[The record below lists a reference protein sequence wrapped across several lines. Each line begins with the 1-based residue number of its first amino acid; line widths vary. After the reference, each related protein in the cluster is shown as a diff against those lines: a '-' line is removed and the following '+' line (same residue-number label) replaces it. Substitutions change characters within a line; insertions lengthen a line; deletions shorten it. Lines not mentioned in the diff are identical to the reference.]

1 MTTLAPDPFHRPA
14 MPYPPSHPRHYNG
27 EPSHS
32 QPSPSSQRLL
42 SQVLP
47 LQDPPSSSQMQLHQ
61 NSIADSSATAHG
73 SSSASFAVQRAALS
87 LSSNAAS
94 SPPTTASQLSHPP
107 PPPPPPPHTPSHSA
121 RATPQ
126 QKRARL
132 HYDFG
137 ASPTSTTSALPP
149 IAAAFLVSPNT
160 LTTSSTATSAVR
172 PLSGIARPLP
182 MPPTPMP
189 PQRSPRSVNSNQPLQ
204 PLPQRSVHDFEK
216 LIPQRRPPPPIA
228 NGRVGPQRALL
239 QAIPPQPPPVQPA
252 VHAPA
257 PAPDRRPPPP
267 SIETLPH
274 RPESLLTGFRSL
286 DLDLDRIAEIAS
298 LEHFHAHNLPTSH
311 RGPGTDSPQW
321 LHTSRGLPSGSI
333 IEAIGPPGSGKSSFV
348 VQTAVTE
355 RLRSLARAR
364 RSLEHQD
371 SDEHNSQA
379 ETDRQHPPST
389 DAHPHA
395 IFFTDDFWDAEVASA
410 DQVLLIDCEGALTP
424 EKIADAA
431 WSTVASLWSSVEQRT
446 PLNDATGEATT
457 TAPDWAAE
465 SRAAMP
471 EVVRRLVAAVL
482 AGIHIN
488 RVTSTASL
496 VALLISL
503 RPTDELQDGQALPC
517 SMPSRT
523 SLILIDSLSY
533 HLRLSGASSSDR
545 KTNQQLSERIRDMLL
560 RLQKPFEHR
569 PKPDLGPEERDAAR
583 RRASQAAQKLCL
595 PTIIFT
601 NQMGMRRDRAEL
613 ESSGRNSP
621 SGWAVA
627 SPGSRSF
634 RKNAPRGD
642 GPSMLAPLLNG
653 QRPPQPATIRDA
665 PPAPS
670 VALCGPEMG
679 EDGEALLLPR
689 MSQQARSR
697 ASGQASPQLGH
708 DRGWPPSF
716 LGQDVW
722 RILLF
727 RHGTAGR
734 RFAQIVSIPPAVQSE
749 LSELWVQTRA
759 RARACAS
766 AASGQDADTSTSS
779 NDGAQIGSDANPAAS
794 STSAEEQ
801 LARDKDQRI
810 LELLAQLRTSLYRWR
825 PFHVASAGL
834 IS

>member
-27 EPSHS
+27 DPGPS
-32 QPSPSSQRLL
+32 QPSSASQRLL

-47 LQDPPSSSQMQLHQ
+47 LQAPPSSSQLQLQQ
-61 NSIADSSATAHG
+61 NSIANSSATAEV
-73 SSSASFAVQRAALS
+73 SSSASFTVQRAAHS

-94 SPPTTASQLSHPP
+94 SPPTSTSQYSHPP
-107 PPPPPPPHTPSHSA
+107 PPPPRTPSHSA

-137 ASPTSTTSALPP
+137 TSPTSTTTPLPS
-149 IAAAFLVSPNT
+149 IAAASLVSPNT
-160 LTTSSTATSAVR
+160 HITSSTATSAVR

-182 MPPTPMP
+182 MPPTPTP

-204 PLPQRSVHDFEK
+204 PLPHRSVHDFEK

-228 NGRVGPQRALL
+228 NGRVAPQRTLL

-252 VHAPA
+252 VHHPA

-267 SIETLPH
+267 SIDILPH

-298 LEHFHAHNLPTSH
+298 LEHAHAHNLPTSH
-311 RGPGTDSPQW
+311 SAPGTDLPQW

-371 SDEHNSQA
+371 SDQDTSQA
-379 ETDRQHPPST
+379 EIDRQRPPST
-389 DAHPHA
+389 DTHPHA

-431 WSTVASLWSSVEQRT
+431 WSTIASLWSHAKQQN
-446 PLNDATGEATT
+446 PANDATGRADAA
-457 TAPDWAAE
+457 APDSVAE
-465 SRAAMP
+465 SRAGMP

-482 AGIHIN
+482 AGTHIN

-517 SMPSRT
+517 CMPPRT

-545 KTNQQLSERIRDMLL
+545 KANQQLSERIRDMLL

-583 RRASQAAQKLCL
+583 QRATQAAQKLCL

-621 SGWAVA
+621 SGWAAA

-634 RKNAPRGD
+634 RKNAPRGE
-642 GPSMLAPLLNG
+642 GSSMLAPLLNG

-689 MSQQARSR
+689 MSQQAWSR

-766 AASGQDADTSTSS
+766 AASGQDANTSTSS
-779 NDGAQIGSDANPAAS
+779 NDVAQAASDADGENEAAS
-794 STSAEEQ
+794 SISAEEQ

-810 LELLAQLRTSLYRWR
+810 LELLAQLRASLYRWR